1 MKKILLL
8 GDSIR
13 MGYDKYTRDK
23 LSGVAEVYFPEENCK
38 FSMNMVRYI
47 YEWADQLK
55 LKREE
60 IDVVHW
66 NAGLWD
72 CLHMEDGEPL
82 ISVDIYERTI
92 ERIQG
97 LINTAYPNARSIFAT
112 STPVSE
118 QMWKWQG
125 KKRYNSEIEQYNEA
139 ARRALSK
146 YDVKI
151 NDLYALLSPLPDSYH
166 SDATHYYTPES
177 TKLIGDEVVSNILSV
192 LGVSESCLSEAE
204 RDYSPDKIIGI

>member
-1 MKKILLL
+1 
-8 GDSIR
+8 
-13 MGYDKYTRDK
+13 
-23 LSGVAEVYFPEENCK
+23 
-38 FSMNMVRYI
+38 
-47 YEWADQLK
+47 
-55 LKREE
+55 
-60 IDVVHW
+60 
-66 NAGLWD
+66 
-72 CLHMEDGEPL
+72 
-82 ISVDIYERTI
+82 
-92 ERIQG
+92 
-97 LINTAYPNARSIFAT
+97 
-112 STPVSE
+112 
-118 QMWKWQG
+118 MWKWQG

-192 LGVSESCLSEAE
+192 LGGSESCLSEAE